1 MGSTKKLCKSV
12 KARKRIRQGES
23 QLDRTLHC
31 AENYN
36 GITGTSKIDGAEMLL
51 DLGEFI
57 EKKDSEDTVSVA
69 TTDTTESYNKRLQQ
83 AELMLKKDQ
92 ERKKKQKLRQV
103 KETVDEVVQEVER
116 EIYKEGVLV
125 DKPMETVVV
134 EASISTKSSITNNTS
149 EFMKKYISNCSEMGI
164 IDTLATQE
172 QHFKRMTRQYVWRY
186 FKLVDEDQYIFGT
199 NFVNFICNHC
209 NRDVHN
215 AETRDWWNGIK
226 HHVQR
231 AMMDM
236 RSACTQAMKR
246 SFVGKLYI

>member
-1 MGSTKKLCKSV
+1 MGSTKKLCKST
-12 KARKRIRQGES
+12 KSRKRES
-23 QLDRTLHC
+23 DLDCVLHRV
-31 AENYN
+31 N
-36 GITGTSKIDGAEMLL
+36 GAEMLL
-51 DLGEFI
+51 DVGEFI

-69 TTDTTESYNKRLQQ
+69 TTDTTESYNRRLQQ
-83 AELMLKKDQ
+83 AELMLRKDQ
-92 ERKKKQKLRQV
+92 ERKKKQKLRQA

-116 EIYKEGVLV
+116 EIYKEGVMV

-134 EASISTKSSITNNTS
+134 EASISTKSSITNNNTTD
-149 EFMKKYISNCSEMGI
+149 FMKKYISSCSEMGI

-199 NFVNFICNHC
+199 SFVNFICNHC
-209 NRDVHN
+209 NRDVHD

-246 SFVGKLYI
+246 SFVGKFYV